1 MIGFLRRYQKSLFI
15 ISIGILLIGIFVG
28 LGGYLLSSNDMSE
41 AVASVGA
48 TKIPYSRFVA
58 SLNQYEDVLQNK
70 GVNLSD
76 DDIAK
81 IKQDLLRDMIV
92 NALLAQQAEKM
103 GLKTTDEQL
112 AIDIE
117 NTPAFQN
124 NGSFNQDIYIQA
136 LQSIFHESPQQYET
150 QRRTSLLAAQFKQM
164 VYESAKLTPDEIKS
178 AYAAAHKGSLRK
190 FAKDERAFASQMQQQ
205 RALELINFYLRQI
218 VPQVQIRTYLKQ
230 REEGT

>member
-41 AVASVGA
+41 AVASVGS
-48 TKIPYSRFVA
+48 TKIPYSRFVS
-58 SLNQYEDVLQNK
+58 SLNQYEDALSSK
-70 GVNLSD
+70 GVTPTD
-76 DDIAK
+76 DQLAK

-92 NALLAQQAEKM
+92 NALLAQQAKKM
-103 GLKTTDEQL
+103 GLQVTDEQL
-112 AIDIE
+112 AVDIE

-124 NGSFNQDIYIQA
+124 NGSFNQDIYFQA
-136 LQSIFHESPQQYET
+136 VQSVFHESPQQYEA
-150 QRRTSLLAAQFKQM
+150 QRRNALLAAQFKQM
-164 VYESAKLTPDEIKS
+164 VYESAKLTPAEIKS
-178 AYAAAHKGSLRK
+178 AYAAAHKGSARK
-190 FAKDERAFASQMQQQ
+190 FAKDGRAFAAQMQQQ
-205 RALELINFYLRQI
+205 RALDLINFYLRQI